1 MINIDNI
8 LKFNTGRSY
17 TANGQRIAAISVDGG
32 VFMRDKDRDLHY
44 FFPDCQLSQNE
55 IMRRYDYN
63 ENCKYSCDSV
73 NAFGM
78 WELIN
83 LMDKDWL
90 TTINQWVA
98 SSRPPRRRKSL
109 VESILHKKKICWH

>member
-8 LKFNTGRSY
+8 LKFNTGRYY
-17 TANGQRIAAISVDGG
+17 TAHGQRIAAISVDGG

-44 FFPDCQLSQNE
+44 FFPGCALERNE
-55 IMRRYDYN
+55 IMYRYDNNGYDN
-63 ENCKYSCDSV
+63 KDRLPYSDSCDSV

-83 LMDKDWL
+83 LTDKD
-90 TTINQWVA
+90 
-98 SSRPPRRRKSL
+98 
-109 VESILHKKKICWH
+109 